1 MAQTIT
7 SGDLVKKLGGELIGD
22 SNILINSVASLESA
36 HKNSIAFFN
45 NPKYLDLLKTTKAA
59 VVIVNRDDLPDRSG
73 TSIVIDNPYLYF
85 AKVSQLLNPSK
96 PLKKEVHK
104 SAIIHPSCKLGQD
117 IYIGPN
123 VVIDENVS
131 IDDGVVIHAGSM
143 IEADSVIGKASVI
156 HPHVVIKA
164 NTVIGKNCTLYA
176 GCVIGSDGFGYA
188 KDDSRW
194 LAIPQIGRVTLG
206 DNVDIGSNSTI
217 DRGALDDT
225 IISSGVKVDNL
236 VQIGHNCMI
245 GENTIIAG
253 CVGIAGSA
261 KIGKNCA
268 IGGAAMILGHLS
280 ITDDV
285 TISPGSMITRS
296 IKTSGTYTA
305 LMPFQDHEAWLKTAA
320 KIRRL
325 K

>member
-1 MAQTIT
+1 MGHTIT

-22 SNILINSVASLESA
+22 PNILINSVASLESA
-36 HKNSIAFFN
+36 DQNSISFFN
-45 NPKYLDLLKTTKAA
+45 NPKYSDLLKNTKAA
-59 VVIVNRDDLPDRSG
+59 VVIVNKESLSSRAG
-73 TSIVIDNPYLYF
+73 AFIVIDNPYLYF

-96 PLKKEVHK
+96 ILKKEIHK
-104 SAIIHPSCKLGQD
+104 SAIIHPSCKLGQE

-123 VVIDENVS
+123 VVIEENVS
-131 IDDGVVIHAGSM
+131 LDDGVIIHAGSM
-143 IEADSVIGKASVI
+143 IEAASVIGNASVI
-156 HPHVVIKA
+156 HSRVVIKA
-164 NTVIGKNCTLYA
+164 NTIIGKNCTLYA

-188 KDDSRW
+188 KDDGKW
-194 LAIPQIGRVTLG
+194 LAIPQIGRVILG

-217 DRGALDDT
+217 DRGTLDDT
-225 IISSGVKVDNL
+225 IIFSGVKIDNL

-261 KIGKNCA
+261 KVGKNCA

-280 ITDDV
+280 ITDNV
-285 TISPGSMITRS
+285 TISPGSMIARS
-296 IKTSGTYTA
+296 IKIPGTYTA

>member
-1 MAQTIT
+1 MGQTIT

-22 SNILINSVASLESA
+22 TNILINSVASLESA
-36 HKNSIAFFN
+36 NKNSVSFFN
-45 NPKYLDLLKTTKAA
+45 NSKYLSLLKNTKAA
-59 VVIVNRDDLPDRSG
+59 LVILDRESSG
-73 TSIVIDNPYLYF
+73 HYAGARIVADNPYLYF
-85 AKVSQLLNPSK
+85 AKISRLLNPIK
-96 PLKKEVHK
+96 ILKKEIHK
-104 SAIIHPSCKLGQD
+104 SAIIHSSCKLGRD

-123 VVIDENVS
+123 VIIEENVS
-131 IDDGVVIHAGSM
+131 VANGVTIHGGVI
-143 IEADSVIGKASVI
+143 IESDNVIGDNSII
-156 HPHVVIKA
+156 HPNVVLKT
-164 NTVIGKNCTLYA
+164 NTIIGKNCTIYA
-176 GCVIGSDGFGYA
+176 GAVIGSDGFGYA
-188 KDDSRW
+188 KDNDKW
-194 LAIPQIGRVTLG
+194 LAIPQIGKVVLG

-225 IISSGVKVDNL
+225 IISSGVKIDNL
-236 VQIGHNCMI
+236 VQIGHNCII

-280 ITDDV
+280 ITDNV

-296 IKTSGTYTA
+296 INKSGTYTA

-325 K
+325 

>member
-1 MAQTIT
+1 MGQTIT

-36 HKNSIAFFN
+36 HKNSISFFN
-45 NPKYLDLLKTTKAA
+45 NPRYSDLLRTTKAA
-59 VVIVNRDDLPDRSG
+59 VVIVNRESLSFRSG
-73 TSIVIDNPYLYF
+73 VSIVIDNPYLYF

-96 PLKKEVHK
+96 SLKKEVHK
-104 SAIIHPSCKLGQD
+104 SAIIHPSCKLGLD

-188 KDDSRW
+188 KDDNKW
-194 LAIPQIGRVTLG
+194 LAIPQTGRVILG

-217 DRGALDDT
+217 DRGTLDDT
-225 IISSGVKVDNL
+225 IISSGVKIDNL

-268 IGGAAMILGHLS
+268 IGGAAMILGNLS
-280 ITDDV
+280 ITDNV

-296 IKTSGTYTA
+296 IKSSGTYSA

>member
-36 HKNSIAFFN
+36 HKNSISFFN
-45 NPKYLDLLKTTKAA
+45 NPRYSDLLITTKAA
-59 VVIVNRDDLPDRSG
+59 VVIINRESLSFRSG
-73 TSIVIDNPYLYF
+73 VSIVIDNPYLYF

-96 PLKKEVHK
+96 SLKKEVHK
-104 SAIIHPSCKLGQD
+104 SAIIHPSCKLGLD

-164 NTVIGKNCTLYA
+164 NTVFGKNCTLYA

-188 KDDSRW
+188 KDDNKW
-194 LAIPQIGRVTLG
+194 LAIPQTGRVILG

-217 DRGALDDT
+217 DRGTLDDT
-225 IISSGVKVDNL
+225 IISSGVKIDNL

-280 ITDDV
+280 ITDNV

>member
-1 MAQTIT
+1 MAKTIT

-36 HKNSIAFFN
+36 HKNSISFFN
-45 NPKYLDLLKTTKAA
+45 NPRYSDLLRTTKAA
-59 VVIVNRDDLPDRSG
+59 VVIVNRESLSFRSG
-73 TSIVIDNPYLYF
+73 VSIVIDNPYLYF

-96 PLKKEVHK
+96 SLKKEVHK
-104 SAIIHPSCKLGQD
+104 SAIIHPSCKLGLD

-188 KDDSRW
+188 KDDNKW
-194 LAIPQIGRVTLG
+194 IAIPQTGRVILG

-217 DRGALDDT
+217 DRGTLDDT
-225 IISSGVKVDNL
+225 IISSGVKIDNL

-280 ITDDV
+280 ITDNV

>member
-1 MAQTIT
+1 MGQTIT

-22 SNILINSVASLESA
+22 TNILINSVASLESA
-36 HKNSIAFFN
+36 NKNSVSFFN
-45 NPKYLDLLKTTKAA
+45 NSKYLSLLKNTKAA
-59 VVIVNRDDLPDRSG
+59 LVILDRESSG
-73 TSIVIDNPYLYF
+73 HYAGARIVADNPYLYF
-85 AKVSQLLNPSK
+85 AKISRLLNPIK
-96 PLKKEVHK
+96 ILKKEIHK
-104 SAIIHPSCKLGQD
+104 SAIIHSTCKLGRD

-123 VVIDENVS
+123 VIIEENVS
-131 IDDGVVIHAGSM
+131 IANGVTIHGGVI
-143 IEADSVIGKASVI
+143 IESDNVIGDNSII
-156 HPHVVIKA
+156 HPNVVLKT
-164 NTVIGKNCTLYA
+164 NTIIGKNCTIYA
-176 GCVIGSDGFGYA
+176 GAVIGSDGFGYA
-188 KDDSRW
+188 KDNDKW
-194 LAIPQIGRVTLG
+194 LAIPQIGKVVLG

-225 IISSGVKVDNL
+225 IISSGVKIDNL
-236 VQIGHNCMI
+236 VQIGHNCII

-280 ITDDV
+280 ITDNV

-296 IKTSGTYTA
+296 INKSGTYTA

-325 K
+325 

>member
-1 MAQTIT
+1 MAHTIT

-36 HKNSIAFFN
+36 HKNSISFFN
-45 NPKYLDLLKTTKAA
+45 NPRYSDLLRTTKAA
-59 VVIVNRDDLPDRSG
+59 VVIVNRESLSFRSG
-73 TSIVIDNPYLYF
+73 VSIVIDNPYLYF

-96 PLKKEVHK
+96 SLKKEVHK
-104 SAIIHPSCKLGQD
+104 SAIIHPSCKLGLD

-131 IDDGVVIHAGSM
+131 IDDRVVIHAGSM

-188 KDDSRW
+188 KDDNKW
-194 LAIPQIGRVTLG
+194 IAIPQTGRVILG

-217 DRGALDDT
+217 DRGTLDDT
-225 IISSGVKVDNL
+225 IISSGVKIDNL

-280 ITDDV
+280 ITDNV

>member
-1 MAQTIT
+1 MGQTIT

-22 SNILINSVASLESA
+22 PNILINSVASLESA
-36 HKNSIAFFN
+36 DQNSISFFN
-45 NPKYLDLLKTTKAA
+45 NPKYSDLLKNTKAA
-59 VVIVNRDDLPDRSG
+59 VVIVNKESLSSRAG
-73 TSIVIDNPYLYF
+73 ACIVIDNPYLYF

-96 PLKKEVHK
+96 ILKKEIHK
-104 SAIIHPSCKLGQD
+104 SAIIHPSCKLGQE
-117 IYIGPN
+117 IYVGPN
-123 VVIDENVS
+123 VVIEGNVS
-131 IDDGVVIHAGSM
+131 LDDGVIIHAGSM
-143 IEADSVIGKASVI
+143 IEADSVIGNASVI
-156 HPHVVIKA
+156 HSRVVIKA
-164 NTVIGKNCTLYA
+164 NTIIGKNCTLYA

-188 KDDSRW
+188 KDDGKW
-194 LAIPQIGRVTLG
+194 LAIPQIGRVILG

-225 IISSGVKVDNL
+225 IISSGVKIDNL

-261 KIGKNCA
+261 KVGKNCA

-280 ITDDV
+280 ITDNV

>member
-36 HKNSIAFFN
+36 HQNSISFFN
-45 NPKYLDLLKTTKAA
+45 NARYLDLLRTTKAA
-59 VVIVNRDDLPDRSG
+59 VVIVNRESLSFRTG
-73 TSIVIDNPYLYF
+73 VSIVIDNPYLYF

-96 PLKKEVHK
+96 SLKKEVHK
-104 SAIIHPSCKLGQD
+104 SATIHPSCKLGKD
-117 IYIGPN
+117 LYIGPN
-123 VVIDENVS
+123 VVIDENFS

-188 KDDSRW
+188 KDDSKW
-194 LAIPQIGRVTLG
+194 LAIPQIGRVILG

-225 IISSGVKVDNL
+225 IISSGVKIDNL

-261 KIGKNCA
+261 KVGKNCA

-280 ITDDV
+280 ITDNV

-296 IKTSGTYTA
+296 IKTPGTYTA

>member
-1 MAQTIT
+1 MGQTIT

-22 SNILINSVASLESA
+22 PNILINSVASLESA
-36 HKNSIAFFN
+36 DSNSISFFN
-45 NPKYLDLLKTTKAA
+45 NPKYADLLKNTKAA
-59 VVIVNRDDLPDRSG
+59 VVIVNKESLPSRASAC
-73 TSIVIDNPYLYF
+73 IVIDNPYLYF

-96 PLKKEVHK
+96 ILKKEIHK
-104 SAIIHPSCKLGQD
+104 SAIIHPSCKLGQE
-117 IYIGPN
+117 IYVGPN
-123 VVIDENVS
+123 VVIEGNVS
-131 IDDGVVIHAGSM
+131 LDDGVIIHAGSM
-143 IEADSVIGKASVI
+143 IEADSVIGNASVI
-156 HPHVVIKA
+156 HSRVVIKA
-164 NTVIGKNCTLYA
+164 NTIIGKNCTLYA

-188 KDDSRW
+188 KDDGKW
-194 LAIPQIGRVTLG
+194 LAIPQIGRVILG

-225 IISSGVKVDNL
+225 IIFSGVKIDNL

-261 KIGKNCA
+261 KVGKNCA

-280 ITDDV
+280 ITDNV

-296 IKTSGTYTA
+296 IKTPGTYTA

>member
-1 MAQTIT
+1 MGHTIT

-22 SNILINSVASLESA
+22 PNILINSVASLESA
-36 HKNSIAFFN
+36 DQNSISFFN
-45 NPKYLDLLKTTKAA
+45 NPKYSDLLKNTKAA
-59 VVIVNRDDLPDRSG
+59 VVIVNKESLSFRAG
-73 TSIVIDNPYLYF
+73 ACIVIDNPYLYF

-96 PLKKEVHK
+96 ILKKEIHK
-104 SAIIHPSCKLGQD
+104 SAIIHPSCKLGQE
-117 IYIGPN
+117 IYVGPN
-123 VVIDENVS
+123 VVIEGNVS
-131 IDDGVVIHAGSM
+131 LEDGVIIHAGSM
-143 IEADSVIGKASVI
+143 IEADSVIGNASVI
-156 HPHVVIKA
+156 HSRVVIKA
-164 NTVIGKNCTLYA
+164 NTIIGKNCTLYA

-188 KDDSRW
+188 KDNGKW
-194 LAIPQIGRVTLG
+194 LAIPQIGRVILG

-225 IISSGVKVDNL
+225 IISSGVKIDNL

-261 KIGKNCA
+261 KVGKNCA

-280 ITDDV
+280 ITDNV

-296 IKTSGTYTA
+296 IKTPGTYTA

>member
-1 MAQTIT
+1 MAHTIT

-36 HKNSIAFFN
+36 HKNSISFFN
-45 NPKYLDLLKTTKAA
+45 NPRYSDLLRTTKAA
-59 VVIVNRDDLPDRSG
+59 VVIVNRESLSFRSG
-73 TSIVIDNPYLYF
+73 VSIVIDNPYLYF

-96 PLKKEVHK
+96 SLKKEVHK
-104 SAIIHPSCKLGQD
+104 SAIIHPSCKLGLD

-143 IEADSVIGKASVI
+143 IEADSLIGKASVI

-188 KDDSRW
+188 KDDNKW
-194 LAIPQIGRVTLG
+194 IAIPQTGRVILG

-217 DRGALDDT
+217 DRGTLDDT
-225 IISSGVKVDNL
+225 IISSGVKIDNL

-280 ITDDV
+280 ITDNV

>member
-1 MAQTIT
+1 MGQTIT
-7 SGDLVKKLGGELIGD
+7 SGDLVTKLGGELIGD
-22 SNILINSVASLESA
+22 SNILINSVTSLVSA
-36 HKNSIAFFN
+36 HQNSISFFN
-45 NPKYLDLLKTTKAA
+45 NPKYSDLLKSTKAA
-59 VVIVNRDDLPDRSG
+59 VVIINRVDLPDRSG

-96 PLKKEVHK
+96 TLKKEIHK

-117 IYIGPN
+117 VYIGPN
-123 VVIDENVS
+123 VVIEENVS
-131 IDDGVVIHAGSM
+131 LGDDVIIHAGSI
-143 IEADSVIGKASVI
+143 IESDSAIGNASVT
-156 HPHVVIKA
+156 HPHVVIKT
-164 NTVIGKNCTLYA
+164 NTIIGKNCILYA
-176 GCVIGSDGFGYA
+176 GCIIGSDGFGYA
-188 KDDSRW
+188 KDDSKW
-194 LAIPQIGRVTLG
+194 LAIPQIGRVLLG
-206 DNVDIGSNSTI
+206 DSVDIGSNSTI

-225 IISSGVKVDNL
+225 IISSGVKIDNL
-236 VQIGHNCMI
+236 VQIGHNCLV

-280 ITDDV
+280 ITDNV

-305 LMPFQDHEAWLKTAA
+305 LMPFQDHETWLKTAA
-320 KIRRL
+320 KIKRL

>member
-1 MAQTIT
+1 MGQTIT
-7 SGDLVKKLGGELIGD
+7 SGDLIKQLGGELIGD

-36 HKNSIAFFN
+36 NKNSVSFFN
-45 NPKYLDLLKTTKAA
+45 NSKYLDLLKNTKAA
-59 VVIVNRDDLPDRSG
+59 LVILNKESCALHAGACIVV
-73 TSIVIDNPYLYF
+73 DNPYLYF
-85 AKVSQLLNPSK
+85 AKISRLLNPIK
-96 PLKKEVHK
+96 ILKKEIHK
-104 SAIIHPSCKLGQD
+104 SAIIHSTCKLGKD

-123 VVIDENVS
+123 VIIEENVS
-131 IDDGVVIHAGSM
+131 IADGVTVHAGVI
-143 IEADSVIGKASVI
+143 IESDNIIGSHSTI
-156 HPHVVIKA
+156 HPNVVIKT
-164 NTVIGKNCTLYA
+164 NTIIGKNCTLYA
-176 GCVIGSDGFGYA
+176 GAVIGSDGFGYA
-188 KDDSRW
+188 KDNDKW
-194 LAIPQIGRVTLG
+194 LAIPQIGKVVLG

-225 IISSGVKVDNL
+225 IISSGVKIDNL
-236 VQIGHNCMI
+236 VQIGHNCII

-280 ITDDV
+280 ITDNV

-296 IKTSGTYTA
+296 IKNPGTYTA

>member
-36 HKNSIAFFN
+36 HKNSISFFN
-45 NPKYLDLLKTTKAA
+45 NPRYSDLLRTTKAA
-59 VVIVNRDDLPDRSG
+59 VVIVNRESLSFRSG
-73 TSIVIDNPYLYF
+73 VSIVIDNPYLYF

-96 PLKKEVHK
+96 SLKKEVHK
-104 SAIIHPSCKLGQD
+104 SAIIHPSCKLGLD

-188 KDDSRW
+188 KDDNKW
-194 LAIPQIGRVTLG
+194 IAIPQTGRVILG

-217 DRGALDDT
+217 DRGTLDDT
-225 IISSGVKVDNL
+225 IISSGVKIDNL

>member
-1 MAQTIT
+1 MHAGVIIESDNIIGSHSTI
-7 SGDLVKKLGGELIGD
+7 
-22 SNILINSVASLESA
+22 
-36 HKNSIAFFN
+36 H
-45 NPKYLDLLKTTKAA
+45 
-59 VVIVNRDDLPDRSG
+59 
-73 TSIVIDNPYLYF
+73 
-85 AKVSQLLNPSK
+85 
-96 PLKKEVHK
+96 
-104 SAIIHPSCKLGQD
+104 
-117 IYIGPN
+117 PN
-123 VVIDENVS
+123 VVI
-131 IDDGVVIHAGSM
+131 
-143 IEADSVIGKASVI
+143 KT
-156 HPHVVIKA
+156 
-164 NTVIGKNCTLYA
+164 NTIIGKNCTLYA
-176 GCVIGSDGFGYA
+176 GAVIGSDGFGYA
-188 KDDSRW
+188 KDNDKW
-194 LAIPQIGRVTLG
+194 LAIPQIGKVVLG

-225 IISSGVKVDNL
+225 IISSGVKIDNL
-236 VQIGHNCMI
+236 VQIGHNCII

-280 ITDDV
+280 ITDNV

-296 IKTSGTYTA
+296 IKNSGTYTA

>member
-1 MAQTIT
+1 MGHTIT

-22 SNILINSVASLESA
+22 PNILINSVASLESA
-36 HKNSIAFFN
+36 DQNSISFFN
-45 NPKYLDLLKTTKAA
+45 NPKYSDLLKNTKAA
-59 VVIVNRDDLPDRSG
+59 VVIVNKESLSSRAG
-73 TSIVIDNPYLYF
+73 ACIVIDNPYLYF

-96 PLKKEVHK
+96 ILKKEIHK
-104 SAIIHPSCKLGQD
+104 SAIIHPSCKLGQE
-117 IYIGPN
+117 IYVGPN
-123 VVIDENVS
+123 VVIEGNVS
-131 IDDGVVIHAGSM
+131 LEDGVIIHAGSM
-143 IEADSVIGKASVI
+143 IEADSVIGNSSVI
-156 HPHVVIKA
+156 HSRVVIKA
-164 NTVIGKNCTLYA
+164 NTIIGKNCTLYA

-188 KDDSRW
+188 KDDGKW
-194 LAIPQIGRVTLG
+194 LAIPQIGRVILG

-225 IISSGVKVDNL
+225 IISSGVKIDNL

-261 KIGKNCA
+261 KVGKNCA

-280 ITDDV
+280 ITDNV

-296 IKTSGTYTA
+296 ITPPGTYTA

>member
-22 SNILINSVASLESA
+22 SNILIDSVASLESA
-36 HKNSIAFFN
+36 HKNSISFFN
-45 NPKYLDLLKTTKAA
+45 NPRYSDLLRTTKAA
-59 VVIVNRDDLPDRSG
+59 VVIVNRESLSFRSG
-73 TSIVIDNPYLYF
+73 VSIVIDNPYLYF

-96 PLKKEVHK
+96 SLKKEVHK
-104 SAIIHPSCKLGQD
+104 SAIIHPSCKLGLD

-188 KDDSRW
+188 KDDNKW
-194 LAIPQIGRVTLG
+194 IAIPQTGRVILG

-217 DRGALDDT
+217 DRGTLDDT
-225 IISSGVKVDNL
+225 IISSGVKIDNL

-280 ITDDV
+280 ITDNV

>member
-1 MAQTIT
+1 MGHTIT

-22 SNILINSVASLESA
+22 PNILINSVASLESA
-36 HKNSIAFFN
+36 DQNSISFFS
-45 NPKYLDLLKTTKAA
+45 NPKYSDLLKNTKAA
-59 VVIVNRDDLPDRSG
+59 VVIVNKESLSFRAG
-73 TSIVIDNPYLYF
+73 ACIVIDNPYLYF

-96 PLKKEVHK
+96 PLKKEIHK
-104 SAIIHPSCKLGQD
+104 SAIIHPSCKLGQE

-123 VVIDENVS
+123 VVIEENVS
-131 IDDGVVIHAGSM
+131 LDDGVIIHAGSM
-143 IEADSVIGKASVI
+143 IEADSVIGNATVI
-156 HPHVVIKA
+156 HSHVVIKA
-164 NTVIGKNCTLYA
+164 NTIIGKNCTLYA

-188 KDDSRW
+188 KDNGKW
-194 LAIPQIGRVTLG
+194 LAIPQIGRVILG

-225 IISSGVKVDNL
+225 MISSGVKIDNL

-261 KIGKNCA
+261 KVGKNCA

-280 ITDDV
+280 ITDNV

-296 IKTSGTYTA
+296 IKTPGTYTA

>member
-1 MAQTIT
+1 MGHTIT
-7 SGDLVKKLGGELIGD
+7 SGDLVKKLGGELVGD
-22 SNILINSVASLESA
+22 PNLLINSVASLETA
-36 HKNSIAFFN
+36 HQNSISFFN
-45 NPKYLDLLKTTKAA
+45 NPKYSDLLKSTKAA
-59 VVIVNRDDLPDRSG
+59 VVIVNRDDLADRSG

-96 PLKKEVHK
+96 PLKKEIHK

-225 IISSGVKVDNL
+225 MISSGVKIDNL

>member
-1 MAQTIT
+1 MGQKIT

-22 SNILINSVASLESA
+22 PNLLINSVASLASA
-36 HKNSIAFFN
+36 NQNSISFFN
-45 NPKYLDLLKTTKAA
+45 NPKYLDLLKSTKAA
-59 VVIVNRDDLPDRSG
+59 VVIINRVDLPDRSG

-85 AKVSQLLNPSK
+85 AKVSQLLNPNK
-96 PLKKEVHK
+96 ILKKEIHK

-117 IYIGPN
+117 LYIGPN
-123 VVIDENVS
+123 VVIEENVS
-131 IDDGVVIHAGSM
+131 LGDDVIIHAGSI
-143 IEADSVIGKASVI
+143 IESDSAIGNASVI

-164 NTVIGKNCTLYA
+164 NTIIGKNCILYA
-176 GCVIGSDGFGYA
+176 GCIIGSDGFGYA
-188 KDDSRW
+188 KDDSKW
-194 LAIPQIGRVTLG
+194 LAIPQIGRVLLG

-225 IISSGVKVDNL
+225 IISSGVKIDNL
-236 VQIGHNCMI
+236 VQIGHNCLV

-280 ITDDV
+280 ITDNV

-305 LMPFQDHEAWLKTAA
+305 LMPFQDHETWLKTAA
-320 KIRRL
+320 KIKRL

>member
-1 MAQTIT
+1 MAHTIT

-22 SNILINSVASLESA
+22 SNILIDSVASLESA
-36 HKNSIAFFN
+36 HKNSISFFN
-45 NPKYLDLLKTTKAA
+45 NPRYSDLLRTTKAA
-59 VVIVNRDDLPDRSG
+59 VVIVNRESLSFRSG
-73 TSIVIDNPYLYF
+73 VSIVIDNPYLYF

-96 PLKKEVHK
+96 SLKKEVHK
-104 SAIIHPSCKLGQD
+104 SAIIHPSCKLGLD

-188 KDDSRW
+188 KDDNKW
-194 LAIPQIGRVTLG
+194 LAIPQTGRVILG

-217 DRGALDDT
+217 DRGTLDDT
-225 IISSGVKVDNL
+225 IISSGVKIDNL

-280 ITDDV
+280 ITDNV

>member
-1 MAQTIT
+1 MAHTIT

-22 SNILINSVASLESA
+22 SNILIDSVASLESA
-36 HKNSIAFFN
+36 HKNSISFFN
-45 NPKYLDLLKTTKAA
+45 NPRYSDLLRTTKAA
-59 VVIVNRDDLPDRSG
+59 VVIVNRESLSFRSG
-73 TSIVIDNPYLYF
+73 VSIVIDNPYLYF

-96 PLKKEVHK
+96 SLKKEVHK
-104 SAIIHPSCKLGQD
+104 SAIIHPSCKLGLD

-188 KDDSRW
+188 KDDNKW
-194 LAIPQIGRVTLG
+194 IAIPQTGRVILG

-217 DRGALDDT
+217 DRGTLDDT
-225 IISSGVKVDNL
+225 IISSGVKIDNL

-280 ITDDV
+280 ITDNV

>member
-36 HKNSIAFFN
+36 HQNSISFFN
-45 NPKYLDLLKTTKAA
+45 NPRYSDLLRTTKAA
-59 VVIVNRDDLPDRSG
+59 VVIVNRESLSFRTG
-73 TSIVIDNPYLYF
+73 VSIVIDNPYLYF

-96 PLKKEVHK
+96 SLKKEVHK

-188 KDDSRW
+188 KDDSKW
-194 LAIPQIGRVTLG
+194 LAIPQIGRVILG

-225 IISSGVKVDNL
+225 IISSGVKIDNL

>member
-1 MAQTIT
+1 MAHTIT

-36 HKNSIAFFN
+36 HKNSISFFN
-45 NPKYLDLLKTTKAA
+45 NPRYSDLLITTKAA
-59 VVIVNRDDLPDRSG
+59 VVIINRESLSFRSG
-73 TSIVIDNPYLYF
+73 VSIVIDNPYLYF

-96 PLKKEVHK
+96 SLKKEVHK
-104 SAIIHPSCKLGQD
+104 SAIIHPSCKLGLD

-188 KDDSRW
+188 KDDNKW
-194 LAIPQIGRVTLG
+194 IAIPQTGRVILG

-217 DRGALDDT
+217 DRGTLDDT
-225 IISSGVKVDNL
+225 IISSGVKIDNL

-280 ITDDV
+280 ITDNV

-305 LMPFQDHEAWLKTAA
+305 LMPFQEHEAWLKTAA

>member
-1 MAQTIT
+1 MAHTIT

-36 HKNSIAFFN
+36 HKNSISFFN
-45 NPKYLDLLKTTKAA
+45 NPRYSDLLRTTKAA
-59 VVIVNRDDLPDRSG
+59 VVIVNRESLSFRSG
-73 TSIVIDNPYLYF
+73 VSIVIDNPYLYF

-96 PLKKEVHK
+96 SLKKEVHK
-104 SAIIHPSCKLGQD
+104 SAIIHPSCKLGLD

-188 KDDSRW
+188 KDDNKW
-194 LAIPQIGRVTLG
+194 IAIPQTGRVILG

-225 IISSGVKVDNL
+225 IISSGVKIDNL

>member
-1 MAQTIT
+1 
-7 SGDLVKKLGGELIGD
+7 
-22 SNILINSVASLESA
+22 
-36 HKNSIAFFN
+36 
-45 NPKYLDLLKTTKAA
+45 
-59 VVIVNRDDLPDRSG
+59 
-73 TSIVIDNPYLYF
+73 LYF
-85 AKVSQLLNPSK
+85 AKVSQLLNTSK
-96 PLKKEVHK
+96 TLKKEIHK

-117 IYIGPN
+117 VYIGPN
-123 VVIDENVS
+123 VVIEENVS
-131 IDDGVVIHAGSM
+131 LGDDVIIHAGSI
-143 IEADSVIGKASVI
+143 IESDSAIGNASVI
-156 HPHVVIKA
+156 HPHVVIKT
-164 NTVIGKNCTLYA
+164 NTIIGKNCILYA
-176 GCVIGSDGFGYA
+176 GCIIGSDGFGYA
-188 KDDSRW
+188 KDDSKW
-194 LAIPQIGRVTLG
+194 LAIPQIGRVILG

-225 IISSGVKVDNL
+225 IISSGVKIDNL
-236 VQIGHNCMI
+236 VQIGHNCLV

-280 ITDDV
+280 ITDNV

-305 LMPFQDHEAWLKTAA
+305 LMPFQDHETWLKTAA
-320 KIRRL
+320 KIKRL

>member
-36 HKNSIAFFN
+36 HQNSISFFN
-45 NPKYLDLLKTTKAA
+45 NLRYSDLLRTTKAA
-59 VVIVNRDDLPDRSG
+59 VVIVNKESLSFRAG
-73 TSIVIDNPYLYF
+73 VSIVVDNPYLYF

-96 PLKKEVHK
+96 SLKKEVHK

-143 IEADSVIGKASVI
+143 IESDSVIGKASVI
-156 HPHVVIKA
+156 HPNVVIKT
-164 NTVIGKNCTLYA
+164 NSVIGKNCTLYA

-188 KDDSRW
+188 KDDSKW
-194 LAIPQIGRVTLG
+194 LAIPQIGRVILG

-225 IISSGVKVDNL
+225 IVSSGVKIDNL

-280 ITDDV
+280 ITDNV

>member
-1 MAQTIT
+1 
-7 SGDLVKKLGGELIGD
+7 
-22 SNILINSVASLESA
+22 
-36 HKNSIAFFN
+36 
-45 NPKYLDLLKTTKAA
+45 
-59 VVIVNRDDLPDRSG
+59 
-73 TSIVIDNPYLYF
+73 LYF
-85 AKVSQLLNPSK
+85 AKVSQLLNPNK
-96 PLKKEVHK
+96 ILKKEIHK

-117 IYIGPN
+117 LYIGPN
-123 VVIDENVS
+123 VVIEENVS
-131 IDDGVVIHAGSM
+131 LGDDVVIHAGS
-143 IEADSVIGKASVI
+143 IVESDSAIGNASVI

-164 NTVIGKNCTLYA
+164 KTIIGKNCILYA
-176 GCVIGSDGFGYA
+176 GCIIGSDGFGYA
-188 KDDSRW
+188 KDDSKW
-194 LAIPQIGRVTLG
+194 LAIPQIGRVLLG

-225 IISSGVKVDNL
+225 IISSGVKIDNL
-236 VQIGHNCMI
+236 VQIGHNCLV

-280 ITDDV
+280 ITDNV

-305 LMPFQDHEAWLKTAA
+305 LMPFQDHETWLKTAA
-320 KIRRL
+320 KIKRL

>member
-36 HKNSIAFFN
+36 HKNSISFFN
-45 NPKYLDLLKTTKAA
+45 NPRYSDLLRTTKAA
-59 VVIVNRDDLPDRSG
+59 VVIVNRESLSFRSG
-73 TSIVIDNPYLYF
+73 VSIVIDNPYLYF

-96 PLKKEVHK
+96 SLKKEVHK
-104 SAIIHPSCKLGQD
+104 SAIIHPSCKLGLD

-164 NTVIGKNCTLYA
+164 NTILGKNCTLYA

-188 KDDSRW
+188 KDDNKW
-194 LAIPQIGRVTLG
+194 LAIPQTGRVILG

-217 DRGALDDT
+217 DRGTLDDT
-225 IISSGVKVDNL
+225 IISSGVKIDNL
-236 VQIGHNCMI
+236 VQIGHNCII

-280 ITDDV
+280 ITDNV

-305 LMPFQDHEAWLKTAA
+305 LMPFQEHEAWLKTAA